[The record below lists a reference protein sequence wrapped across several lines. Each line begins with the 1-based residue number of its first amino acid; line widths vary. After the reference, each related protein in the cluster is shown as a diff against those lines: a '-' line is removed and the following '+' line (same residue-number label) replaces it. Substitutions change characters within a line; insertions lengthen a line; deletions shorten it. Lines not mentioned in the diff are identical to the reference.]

1 MGCSERLKLGAMMV
15 QQLIDDGAA
24 TTAGKGQ
31 VLHLP
36 LKPPPAAHDSEYKLA
51 TSEKASTPNELVQSH
66 ERFQLQVRWDVE
78 SERELLYKSLLVV
91 EILVFLFVLR
101 ELLLRWLA

>member
-1 MGCSERLKLGAMMV
+1 MGCSERLKLGAMMA
-15 QQLIDDGAA
+15 QQQIDDGTA

-36 LKPPPAAHDSEYKLA
+36 LKPPAAYDSGHKLA
-51 TSEKASTPNELVQSH
+51 TSENVPAPNELVQSH

-91 EILVFLFVLR
+91 EVLIFLFVLR

>member
-1 MGCSERLKLGAMMV
+1 MIV
-15 QQLIDDGAA
+15 QQQIDDGTA

-36 LKPPPAAHDSEYKLA
+36 LKPPAAYDSEHKLA
-51 TSEKASTPNELVQSH
+51 TSEGISAPNELARSH

-91 EILVFLFVLR
+91 EVLVFLFVLR